1 MIKKVF
7 VKALY
12 VSKSFVNENVLS
24 LRKKTLLFNFIILL
38 LYGIVKIQ
46 NWNFLTKTI
55 VTWASETYGYSHA
68 LA

>member
-12 VSKSFVNENVLS
+12 VSKSFVNENVLN
-24 LRKKTLLFNFIILL
+24 LRNKTLLFNFIILL

-46 NWNFLTKTI
+46 NWNFLTTTI